1 MPPSTHSKSPR
12 LPSINADLLI
22 DETTQAGLRR
32 AAFLTERCS
41 ARTPR
46 ESDVGQSVAMLL
58 HFGRTGTPWVIA
70 TDGNGDPLTALC
82 NAATVEREIALIV
95 ECVPTSPALTV
106 VFAAAR
112 GRVLLAAG
120 KALGAAHIAALSGL
134 SPQQVRLLARG
145 GAFSLPLPARQA
157 RKWLRDRGVTVE

>member
-1 MPPSTHSKSPR
+1 MPPSTHSKAPR
-12 LPSINADLLI
+12 LPTINADILI

-70 TDGNGDPLTALC
+70 TDNNGGAFTTVC
-82 NAATVEREIALIV
+82 NAVIVEQEIALITD
-95 ECVPTSPALTV
+95 CVTPTPALAV

-120 KALGAAHIAALSGL
+120 QALGATHIASLSGL

-145 GAFSLPLPARQA
+145 GEFRLPMPARQA
-157 RKWLRDRGVTVE
+157 RKWLRDRGVSFE